1 MSLSVERIA
10 GSPDSGE
17 ERRTGWIALAAL
29 ATFFGTVFVANGTL
43 VYYALSTFSGEEEA
57 SPYEHGL
64 AYDKDIEAARAQEAR
79 GWNVTLGVQRPQPG
93 SPASVALAIRD
104 ANNEALAG
112 LDVSASFEFPT
123 DKHLDR
129 RVSLVEN
136 EAGEYRVEV
145 PLRAGR
151 WDVVIEAKGEG
162 ERLFRSRNRV
172 TLP

>member
-1 MSLSVERIA
+1 MSLSAEEIA
-10 GSPDSGE
+10 GSPSSSE
-17 ERRTGWIALAAL
+17 ERRTAWIVLAAL
-29 ATFFGTVFVANGTL
+29 FAFFGTMFVANGAL
-43 VYYALSTFSGEEEA
+43 VYYAFSTFSGEEEA

-79 GWNVTLGVQRPQPG
+79 GWNVTLGVQRPQRG
-93 SPASVALAIRD
+93 APASVAVAIRD

-112 LDVSASFEFPT
+112 LNVSASFEFPT
-123 DKHLDR
+123 DNHLDR
-129 RVSLVEN
+129 RASLIEIQ
-136 EAGEYRVEV
+136 AGEYRGEV

-151 WDVVIEAKGEG
+151 WDVVIEATGEG